1 MLLVVSILLAYSSQA
16 FVLPFP
22 RHAFVAP
29 SSALYEASKQAA
41 DQDLSELVNE
51 VLDEAAEAVLNDEID
66 ETDLVPG
73 EEVSDIIELFT
84 SDEEN
89 EEQTSFDNE
98 QMRLSI
104 QLAQSG

>member
-1 MLLVVSILLAYSSQA
+1 MLFVVTILLTYSSQA

-66 ETDLVPG
+66 ETELAPG
-73 EEVSDIIELFT
+73 EVSDSIELFT
-84 SDEEN
+84 RDQES
-89 EEQTSFDNE
+89 EEQTIFDNE
-98 QMRLSI
+98 QMRLAI